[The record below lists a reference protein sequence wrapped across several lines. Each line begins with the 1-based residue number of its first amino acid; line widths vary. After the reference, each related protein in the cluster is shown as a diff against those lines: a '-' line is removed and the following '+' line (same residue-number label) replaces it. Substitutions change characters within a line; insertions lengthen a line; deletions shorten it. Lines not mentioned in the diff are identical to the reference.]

1 MKATS
6 FLVTGA
12 NGFVGKYLCAEL
24 NRRNFKLKAALRTS
38 VIDFN
43 NIEQVLV
50 SSINGATDWSA
61 ALRDIDVVIHL
72 AARVHVMAD
81 FSAEPL
87 AEFRQVNVEGTRQLA
102 VLAVRAGVKRF
113 VYVSSIKANG
123 EEAGKPYT
131 ELDKPNPQDFYGIS
145 KWEAEQALYQV
156 SAETGL
162 QIVIVRPPLVYGAGV
177 QGNFAQMIK
186 VISKGIPLPFASVK
200 NLRSLIYVENL
211 VDALILCATHPSAA
225 GHTYLVSDGED
236 VSTPDLLRRLSK
248 AMEKSAILMPCNPI
262 LMKFLGRLIG
272 KSDQVAKLLGSL
284 QVDSSKVCRELGW
297 KPLFTMDDGLKA
309 TVSKKK

>member
-1 MKATS
+1 M
-6 FLVTGA
+6 
-12 NGFVGKYLCAEL
+12 GKYLCAEL